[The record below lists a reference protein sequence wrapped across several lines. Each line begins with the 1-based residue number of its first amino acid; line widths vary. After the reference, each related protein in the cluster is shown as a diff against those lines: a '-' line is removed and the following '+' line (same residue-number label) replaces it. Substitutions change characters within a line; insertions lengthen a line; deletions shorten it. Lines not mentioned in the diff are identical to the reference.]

1 MRVLM
6 LGQFPPSPSRIDGGV
21 AAAMTY
27 LCQALIQLQD
37 VELIG
42 VRLAPGSPGR
52 REEGAFAWP
61 VSNLPLDRFSV
72 STLFWR
78 QKREFKAIIDRCKPD
93 IVHAQ
98 GADAAGLIAVDCG
111 VPAVVT
117 VHGVLGECANYQ
129 TNPLV
134 RARARFSNFL
144 TERPTL
150 RKATDIIAISP
161 YVVRHYGEE
170 IRGRVHAI
178 PNAVAPSFFNVRRAP
193 ERGRFLFAG
202 RISKLKGVLELV
214 QAVAACRNSVRCLV
228 LAGATADPIYEAQV
242 RRSVSQAGLDDCVR
256 FAGLLDEPAL
266 LEEFASAEALVLPSY
281 QETAPMVVQQAMAAG
296 LPVIAS
302 RVGGVPYQIRDDET
316 GLLVEPGDTGELAR
330 ALSRF
335 DEDPTLG
342 ARLGAAARV
351 SASVSYESGAV
362 ARATYE
368 VYGDMLTG
376 AAKVRNERV
385 SAA

>member
-27 LCQALIQLQD
+27 LCQALIQLRD

-42 VRLAPGSPGR
+42 VRLAPGSPGH
-52 REEGAFAWP
+52 REGGAFAWP
-61 VSNLPLDRFSV
+61 VSDLPLDRFSV

-78 QKREFKAIIDRCKPD
+78 QKRDFRAIVDHCKPD
-93 IVHAQ
+93 VVHAQ

-111 VPAVVT
+111 IPAVVT

-150 RKATDIIAISP
+150 RKATDVIAISP

-170 IRGRVHAI
+170 IRGNVHAI
-178 PNAVAPSFFNVRRAP
+178 PNAVAPSFFNVQRAP

-228 LAGATADPIYEAQV
+228 LAGATADPLYETLV
-242 RRSVSQAGLDDCVR
+242 RQSVSQAGLEDRVR

-266 LEEFASAEALVLPSY
+266 LDEFARAEALVLPSY
-281 QETAPMVVQQAMAAG
+281 QETAPMVVQQAMSAG
-296 LPVIAS
+296 LPVIAT
-302 RVGGVPYQIRDDET
+302 RVGGVPDQIRDDET
-316 GLLVEPGDTGELAR
+316 GLLVRAGATDDLAD

-335 DEDPTLG
+335 DGNPTLA
-342 ARLGAAARV
+342 ARLGAAAKD
-351 SASVSYESGAV
+351 SASMAYEAGAV
-362 ARATYE
+362 ARATCM
-368 VYGDMLTG
+368 VYRDMLISASERRSEGATG
-376 AAKVRNERV
+376 A
-385 SAA
+385 

>member
-27 LCQALIQLQD
+27 LCQALVQLRD

-42 VRLAPGSPGR
+42 VRLAPGGPGKG
-52 REEGAFAWP
+52 EEGAFAWP
-61 VSNLPLDRFSV
+61 VLDLPLDRFSV
-72 STLFWR
+72 STLFWK
-78 QKREFKAIIDRCKPD
+78 QKREFKSLVERCRPD
-93 IVHAQ
+93 VVHAQ

-150 RKATDIIAISP
+150 RTATDVIAISP
-161 YVVRHYGEE
+161 YVVRHYGDE
-170 IRGRVHAI
+170 IRGNVHAI
-178 PNAVAPSFFNVRRAP
+178 PNAVAPGFFDVRRAP

-214 QAVAACRNSVRCLV
+214 QAVAACRDSVRCLV
-228 LAGATADPIYEAQV
+228 LAGATADPVYESEV
-242 RRSVSQAGLDDCVR
+242 RQSISQAGLDDRIR

-266 LEEFASAEALVLPSY
+266 LEEFARAEALVLPSY

-296 LPVIAS
+296 LPVIAT
-302 RVGGVPYQIRDDET
+302 RVGGVPYQIKDDET
-316 GLLVEPGDTGELAR
+316 GLLVEAGATDELAQ

-335 DEDPTLG
+335 DGNPALG
-342 ARLGAAARV
+342 ARLGTAARN
-351 SASVSYESGAV
+351 SASMAYDAGAV

-368 VYGDMLTG
+368 VYRDMLLG
-376 AAKVRNERV
+376 ASERRSV
-385 SAA
+385 GASTA